1 MHYVGGY
8 TKLILDD
15 FRRRGLHQE
24 ASFIKPYLKVGQT
37 ILDCGCGPG
46 SISCDVAAV
55 ISPGKVSAID
65 ISHQSITQAKQWAA
79 SRKIENIG
87 FQVAEMTEVPFSKHT
102 FDVVYAHAA
111 LYHVR
116 EYEKALKEIK
126 RVLKPNGILAL
137 RDLNQANNKFSPSSD
152 ALDRAWTL
160 IEKVFDVMGSDV
172 NFGSKYESIL
182 PNFGFEIR
190 SVENSF
196 DVFASDS
203 EKESITS
210 YWAWFLGEEH
220 YGLILKQQLATESE
234 IQSYQ
239 RAFHQWEKAPNSIFR
254 RARRQVVANAA

>member
-1 MHYVGGY
+1 M
-8 TKLILDD
+8 
-15 FRRRGLHQE
+15 
-24 ASFIKPYLKVGQT
+24 
-37 ILDCGCGPG
+37 
-46 SISCDVAAV
+46 
-55 ISPGKVSAID
+55 
-65 ISHQSITQAKQWAA
+65 
-79 SRKIENIG
+79 
-87 FQVAEMTEVPFSKHT
+87 
-102 FDVVYAHAA
+102 
-111 LYHVR
+111 
-116 EYEKALKEIK
+116 
-126 RVLKPNGILAL
+126 
-137 RDLNQANNKFSPSSD
+137 
-152 ALDRAWTL
+152 
-160 IEKVFDVMGSDV
+160 
-172 NFGSKYESIL
+172 